1 MEMPS
6 SIREVVVQECKRLRP
21 HDTIT
26 SIEPCQ
32 GKGCLHIFWI
42 LSFANSPQLIARVAR
57 KHQIVELEKCG
68 IHILQHI
75 EKHSSNCPVPRIH
88 WHNLDQTSKL
98 PSIVIQS
105 FVPGRSLGIWNPS
118 IPKSS
123 RCVFMDGLARFLVD
137 VWSIK
142 ASTATPTLSYSTWL
156 ENDID
161 RAIRR
166 CITGSNR
173 WGNLSDYLVMRSL
186 IPYHSRGVDHFKEIS
201 IAHGD
206 MNAYNFMVNEAFEL
220 TGVVDWDWKFEAP
233 LPAVIQF
240 PWFMAD
246 IEGWHNEGTEVGE
259 SFEDDRE
266 YLVRAMSSI
275 ELPRFGKNSL
285 ATLLLGAG
293 ERQKFQSAINYRD
306 IHNEFVE
313 SDGRRRI

>member
-57 KHQIVELEKCG
+57 EHQIVELEKCD
-68 IHILQHI
+68 IDILQHI
-75 EKHSSNCPVPRIH
+75 EKHSPNCPVPRIH

-98 PSIVIQS
+98 PSI
-105 FVPGRSLGIWNPS
+105 
-118 IPKSS
+118 SS
-123 RCVFMDGLARFLVD
+123 RCVFLDGLARCLVD
-137 VWSIK
+137 VWSTE
-142 ASTATPTLSYSTWL
+142 ALTATPTLSYSTWL

-173 WGNLSDYLVMRSL
+173 WGKLSDYLVMRSL
-186 IPYHSRGVDHFKEIS
+186 IPYHSRGVDHFKRIS

-220 TGVVDWDWKFEAP
+220 TGCAYGLRVVDWDWTFEAP

-285 ATLLLGAG
+285 ATLLLGA
-293 ERQKFQSAINYRD
+293 
-306 IHNEFVE
+306 
-313 SDGRRRI
+313 